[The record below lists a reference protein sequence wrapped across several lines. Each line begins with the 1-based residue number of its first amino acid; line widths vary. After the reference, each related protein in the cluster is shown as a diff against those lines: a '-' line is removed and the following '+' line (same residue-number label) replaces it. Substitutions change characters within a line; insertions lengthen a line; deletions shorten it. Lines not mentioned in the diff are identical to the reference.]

1 MSEYTYEL
9 KHPFQY
15 ANKGGQVDASFIT
28 ITGPNYKQMDKVAPI
43 KQAFTVAIEET
54 ARGESEAI
62 EAAKEAAEEAKKEGK
77 KEEDLIPPSQVIQVL
92 YRASSDITKVFLY
105 AEQLFKSGAA
115 LVDGETK
122 LTTPLMEKMHLD
134 DFEGL
139 VGAYISNFIAP
150 SLMGGDEK
158 DTD

>member
-15 ANKGGQVDASFIT
+15 ANKGEQVDASFIT

-62 EAAKEAAEEAKKEGK
+62 EAAKEAAEEAVG
-77 KEEDLIPPSQVIQVL
+77 EEDELIPPSQVIQVL